1 MMLNRYT
8 LLKNPKVVGAI
19 IADIGVGFL
28 VNALFALSHREM
40 DLINFI
46 DIIIGMLL
54 ITEGNISKYKE

>member
-28 VNALFALSHREM
+28 VNALFALSHKEM